1 MVLVLQRTRAGI
13 LNSGNIRIGQL
24 AALAV
29 TRRLLLATLGR
40 TTLLRTILIRTALS
54 RVLRGIL
61 SGLLL
66 RAVERARQLLQ
77 GETALLT
84 NPVALGDLSD
94 LVLTLSNLGVSLLA
108 GSLGNTL
115 NLLLKRK
122 LSGLRAART
131 LAALTLLAGRSSLLR
146 NVLAL
151 SGCGSH
157 RSHSVTALS
166 LLRLQ
171 SILLLLVTRILAGSG
186 TATLTVITLMAVD
199 VIRRATATTAQR
211 LIVNHQATTGTLLT
225 GLREDLKQT
234 GTQALTGHLNQTQRS
249 HLSHLML
256 GTVTAQA
263 LNQATQ
269 NQVTI
274 RLKHHVNEVNDN
286 NAANIAQTQ
295 LTDNLLSSF
304 QVVLGDSLFQVAAA
318 TGELTGV
325 HIHHGHGFGTV
336 NHERTTRRQVHLTV
350 QCLRQLLVNAVVV
363 EEVIRGIP
371 LLQAGN
377 QVRRHV
383 RHVRL
388 DGIPRVLALNDH
400 RGEVLVEDITH
411 GLNHQVGLLVEHLRS
426 QHLAGV
432 SLLLNLFPLRTQTV
446 NVVGQL
452 LLRST
457 LRRGTNDYA
466 SALGQ
471 LVLQNLLQART
482 LGVGQLA
489 GNTGHRTTRHVHQEA
504 TGQGNLAGQA
514 GTLVTNRVLG
524 DLHQNRIAGLQGV
537 LNLAGRT
544 VQTGD
549 IPVDLARVQHSVAA
563 ASNVN
568 ERSFHGRQ
576 NVLNLTQVHVA
587 NQGILLGLRYEV
599 LSQHTVL
606 KHTNLDT
613 AVLLTNQH
621 LTVHGLAASQE
632 LSLSHDVAAA
642 AQGARLAAA
651 HTLRL
656 QAGRTAHTGHSVG
669 CVRVSQAR
677 RTHLGD
683 GLNLIINAALNLNIF
698 GTAATATAT
707 VARYLSL
714 SGSLLAAAFH
724 ALLTLLLLGSGAA
737 CLTLQLGGNSELA
750 QLLRLGCHEQRH
762 RTHGGTRAQF
772 LQLLALQVAN
782 GLYRLG
788 SFCGL
793 LSGRFL
799 SCRCFSYGP
808 LRRLFCRGLFCGG
821 CLECSFFGCGFFN
834 NRSSLGLLS
843 LLSFLSLCGGY
854 DLNLGGLFLHLNGRL
869 SSGLSRLLLS
879 NRLSRLGS
887 GGNNFLHL
895 RGLLNGLDLSGLLLN
910 SRLSRLLLSSLKQ
923 AIEGR
928 SNLGLR
934 RSGSGNL
941 RCRRVLSLSV
951 TQVGQASSNR
961 LIQGNLRSLLL
972 LRATRTA
979 ALSTLL
985 GVRALTNILT
995 QSFTG
1000 LCRGVLL
1007 LREGVQRLKNPKFD
1021 VLLVRH

>member
-1 MVLVLQRTRAGI
+1 M
-13 LNSGNIRIGQL
+13 
-24 AALAV
+24 
-29 TRRLLLATLGR
+29 
-40 TTLLRTILIRTALS
+40 
-54 RVLRGIL
+54 
-61 SGLLL
+61 
-66 RAVERARQLLQ
+66 
-77 GETALLT
+77 
-84 NPVALGDLSD
+84 
-94 LVLTLSNLGVSLLA
+94 SLLA
-108 GSLGNTL
+108 GSLSNTL

-186 TATLTVITLMAVD
+186 TATLTVITLVTVD

-211 LIVNHQATTGTLLT
+211 LIVNHQATTGTMLT

-269 NQVTI
+269 NQVTV
-274 RLKHHVNEVNDN
+274 RLKHHVNEVNDD
-286 NAANIAQTQ
+286 NAADIAQTQ

-304 QVVLGDSLFQVAAA
+304 QVVLGDSLFKVAAA

-336 NHERTTRRQVHLTV
+336 NHQRTTRRQVHLTV

-377 QVRRHV
+377 QVRRHI

-400 RGEVLVEDITH
+400 RGEVLVEDVTH

-466 SALGQ
+466 STLGQ
-471 LVLQNLLQART
+471 LVLQNLLQAST
-482 LGVGQLA
+482 LGVGQLT
-489 GNTGHRTTRHVHQEA
+489 GNTGHRTTRHIHQEA
-504 TGQGNLAGQA
+504 AGQRNLAGQA

-537 LNLAGRT
+537 LDLAGRT

-587 NQGILLGLRYEV
+587 NQGILLGLGHEV
-599 LSQHTVL
+599 LSQHAVL
-606 KHTNLDT
+606 KHTNLDA

-632 LSLSHDVAAA
+632 LSLGHDVAAA
-642 AQGARLAAA
+642 AQGAGLAAA
-651 HTLRL
+651 YTLRL

-669 CVRVSQAR
+669 RVRVSQAR

-683 GLNLIINAALNLNIF
+683 GLNVVINAALNLNIF
-698 GTAATATAT
+698 GTAATATTT
-707 VARYLSL
+707 VARHLSL
-714 SGSLLAAAFH
+714 SGSLLAAALH

-737 CLTLQLGGNSELA
+737 CLTLQFGGNSELA

-762 RTHGGTRAQF
+762 RTHGGTRAQL
-772 LQLLALQVAN
+772 LQLFALQVAN
-782 GLYRLG
+782 GLDRLG
-788 SFCGL
+788 SLCGL
-793 LSGRFL
+793 LS
-799 SCRCFSYGP
+799 
-808 LRRLFCRGLFCGG
+808 RLFCYGLFCCRLFCGG
-821 CLECSFFGCGFFN
+821 CLRCSFFSCGFLSSCSSLGGLLCGRLFSLLFSIFS
-834 NRSSLGLLS
+834 NRSFSGSLGLLS
-843 LLSFLSLCGGY
+843 LLSFLSLCGGH

-869 SSGLSRLLLS
+869 GSGLSRLLLS
-879 NRLSRLGS
+879 NRLSRLGG

-895 RGLLNGLDLSGLLLN
+895 CGLLDGLDLSGLLLN

-923 AIEGR
+923 AIQSR

-961 LIQGNLRSLLL
+961 LTQGNLRSLLL

>member
-24 AALAV
+24 ATLAV

-40 TTLLRTILIRTALS
+40 TTLFRTFLIRTLLS

-61 SGLLL
+61 SGLFH
-66 RAVERARQLLQ
+66 AVKRARQLLQ

-108 GSLGNTL
+108 GGLGNTL
-115 NLLLKRK
+115 NLLLKRE

-131 LAALTLLAGRSSLLR
+131 LTALTLLAGRSSLLR

-171 SILLLLVTRILAGSG
+171 GILLLLVTRILAGSG

-211 LIVNHQATTGTLLT
+211 LIVNHQATTGTMLT
-225 GLREDLKQT
+225 GLREDLKQA

-269 NQVTI
+269 NQVTV
-274 RLKHHVNEVNDN
+274 RLKHHVNEVNDD
-286 NAANIAQTQ
+286 NAADIAQTQ

-304 QVVLGDSLFQVAAA
+304 QVVLGDSLFKVAAA

-325 HIHHGHGFGTV
+325 HVHHSHGFGTV
-336 NHERTTRRQVHLTV
+336 NHQRTTRRQVHLTV

-363 EEVIRGIP
+363 EEVVIAVP
-371 LLQAGN
+371 LLQAGD

-400 RGEVLVEDITH
+400 RGEVLVEDVTH

-426 QHLAGV
+426 QHLAGI

-452 LLRST
+452 LLRSA
-457 LRRGTNDYA
+457 LRRGTNNHA
-466 SALGQ
+466 STLGQ

-504 TGQGNLAGQA
+504 AGQGNLAGQA

-537 LNLAGRT
+537 LNLAGCA

-587 NQGILLGLRYEV
+587 
-599 LSQHTVL
+599 
-606 KHTNLDT
+606 D
-613 AVLLTNQH
+613 
-621 LTVHGLAASQE
+621 
-632 LSLSHDVAAA
+632 
-642 AQGARLAAA
+642 
-651 HTLRL
+651 
-656 QAGRTAHTGHSVG
+656 
-669 CVRVSQAR
+669 
-677 RTHLGD
+677 
-683 GLNLIINAALNLNIF
+683 
-698 GTAATATAT
+698 
-707 VARYLSL
+707 
-714 SGSLLAAAFH
+714 
-724 ALLTLLLLGSGAA
+724 
-737 CLTLQLGGNSELA
+737 
-750 QLLRLGCHEQRH
+750 
-762 RTHGGTRAQF
+762 
-772 LQLLALQVAN
+772 
-782 GLYRLG
+782 
-788 SFCGL
+788 
-793 LSGRFL
+793 
-799 SCRCFSYGP
+799 
-808 LRRLFCRGLFCGG
+808 
-821 CLECSFFGCGFFN
+821 
-834 NRSSLGLLS
+834 
-843 LLSFLSLCGGY
+843 
-854 DLNLGGLFLHLNGRL
+854 
-869 SSGLSRLLLS
+869 
-879 NRLSRLGS
+879 
-887 GGNNFLHL
+887 
-895 RGLLNGLDLSGLLLN
+895 
-910 SRLSRLLLSSLKQ
+910 
-923 AIEGR
+923 
-928 SNLGLR
+928 
-934 RSGSGNL
+934 
-941 RCRRVLSLSV
+941 
-951 TQVGQASSNR
+951 
-961 LIQGNLRSLLL
+961 
-972 LRATRTA
+972 
-979 ALSTLL
+979 
-985 GVRALTNILT
+985 
-995 QSFTG
+995 
-1000 LCRGVLL
+1000 
-1007 LREGVQRLKNPKFD
+1007 
-1021 VLLVRH
+1021 

>member
-13 LNSGNIRIGQL
+13 LHSGNIRIGQL
-24 AALAV
+24 AALTV

-40 TTLLRTILIRTALS
+40 TTLFRTFLIRTLLS

-61 SGLLL
+61 SGLFH
-66 RAVERARQLLQ
+66 AVKRARQLLQ
-77 GETALLT
+77 GEAALLT

-108 GSLGNTL
+108 GGLGNTL
-115 NLLLKRK
+115 NLLLKRE

-131 LAALTLLAGRSSLLR
+131 LTALTLLAGRSSLLR

-256 GTVTAQA
+256 GTVTTQA

-269 NQVTI
+269 NQVTV
-274 RLKHHVNEVNDN
+274 RLKHHVNEVNDD
-286 NAANIAQTQ
+286 NAADIAQTQ

-325 HIHHGHGFGTV
+325 HVHHGHGFGAV
-336 NHERTTRRQVHLTV
+336 NHQRTTRRQVHLTV

-363 EEVIRGIP
+363 EEVVVAVP
-371 LLQAGN
+371 LLQAGD

-400 RGEVLVEDITH
+400 RGEVLVEDVTH

-457 LRRGTNDYA
+457 LRRGTNNHA
-466 SALGQ
+466 STLGQ
-471 LVLQNLLQART
+471 LVLQNLLQTRT

-537 LNLAGRT
+537 LNLAGCT
-544 VQTGD
+544 VQAGD

-587 NQGILLGLRYEV
+587 NQGILLGLGHEV
-599 LSQHTVL
+599 LSQHAVL
-606 KHTNLDT
+606 KHTNLDA

-621 LTVHGLAASQE
+621 LTVHGLTASQE
-632 LSLSHDVAAA
+632 LSLGHNVAAA
-642 AQGARLAAA
+642 TQRTGLAAA

-677 RTHLGD
+677 STHLGD
-683 GLNLIINAALNLNIF
+683 GLNVVINAALNLNIF

-707 VARYLSL
+707 VARHLSL
-714 SGSLLAAAFH
+714 SGSLLAAALH
-724 ALLTLLLLGSGAA
+724 ALLTLLLLSSGAA
-737 CLTLQLGGNSELA
+737 CFTLQLGGNSELT
-750 QLLRLGCHEQRH
+750 QLLRLGRHEQRH
-762 RTHGGTRAQF
+762 RTHGGTRAQL
-772 LQLLALQVAN
+772 LQLFALQVAN
-782 GLYRLG
+782 GLDGFGSYFGLLSCGLLCRL
-788 SFCGL
+788 FCGGLLSSCSSLGGL
-793 LSGRFL
+793 LSGRLFSLLL
-799 SCRCFSYGP
+799 SSFSG
-808 LRRLFCRGLFCGG
+808 
-821 CLECSFFGCGFFN
+821 
-834 NRSSLGLLS
+834 SLGLLS
-843 LLSFLSLCGGY
+843 LLSLSLLSLCGGY

-869 SSGLSRLLLS
+869 GSGLSRLLLS
-879 NRLSRLGS
+879 NRLSRLGG

-895 RGLLNGLDLSGLLLN
+895 RGLLDGLDLSGLLLN
-910 SRLSRLLLSSLKQ
+910 SRLSRLLLGSRKQ
-923 AIEGR
+923 AIQGR
-928 SNLGLR
+928 SNLSLR

-941 RCRRVLSLSV
+941 RCRRVLSLRV

-961 LIQGNLRSLLL
+961 LIQGNLRSFLL

>member
-1 MVLVLQRTRAGI
+1 
-13 LNSGNIRIGQL
+13 
-24 AALAV
+24 
-29 TRRLLLATLGR
+29 
-40 TTLLRTILIRTALS
+40 
-54 RVLRGIL
+54 
-61 SGLLL
+61 
-66 RAVERARQLLQ
+66 
-77 GETALLT
+77 
-84 NPVALGDLSD
+84 
-94 LVLTLSNLGVSLLA
+94 
-108 GSLGNTL
+108 
-115 NLLLKRK
+115 
-122 LSGLRAART
+122 
-131 LAALTLLAGRSSLLR
+131 
-146 NVLAL
+146 
-151 SGCGSH
+151 
-157 RSHSVTALS
+157 
-166 LLRLQ
+166 
-171 SILLLLVTRILAGSG
+171 
-186 TATLTVITLMAVD
+186 
-199 VIRRATATTAQR
+199 
-211 LIVNHQATTGTLLT
+211 
-225 GLREDLKQT
+225 
-234 GTQALTGHLNQTQRS
+234 
-249 HLSHLML
+249 ML
-256 GTVTAQA
+256 GAVTAQA

-269 NQVTI
+269 NQVTV
-274 RLKHHVNEVNDN
+274 RLKHHVNEVNDD
-286 NAANIAQTQ
+286 NAADVAQTQ

-304 QVVLGDSLFQVAAA
+304 QVVLGDGLFQVAAA

-325 HIHHGHGFGTV
+325 HVHHGHGFGAV
-336 NHERTTRRQVHLTV
+336 NHQRTTRRQVHLTV
-350 QCLRQLLVNAVVV
+350 QSLRQLLVDAVVV
-363 EEVIRGIP
+363 EEVILAIP
-371 LLQAGN
+371 LLQAGD

-383 RHVRL
+383 SHVRL
-388 DGIPRVLALNDH
+388 NGIPGVLTLNNH
-400 RGEVLVEDITH
+400 RGEVLVEDVTH

-457 LRRGTNDYA
+457 LRRGTNNHA
-466 SALGQ
+466 STLGQ
-471 LVLQNLLQART
+471 LVLQNLLQAST

-544 VQTGD
+544 VQTGN

-563 ASNVN
+563 AANVN
-568 ERSFHGRQ
+568 ERGFHRRQ

-587 NQGILLGLRYEV
+587 NQGILLGLRHEV
-599 LSQHTVL
+599 LSQHAVL
-606 KHTNLDT
+606 KHTNLDA

-632 LSLSHDVAAA
+632 LSLGHDMAAA
-642 AQGARLAAA
+642 TQGTGLAAA

-656 QAGRTAHTGHSVG
+656 QAGRTAHTGHGVG

-683 GLNLIINAALNLNIF
+683 GFNVIINAALNLNIF

-707 VARYLSL
+707 VARHLSL
-714 SGSLLAAAFH
+714 SGSLLAAALH

-737 CLTLQLGGNSELA
+737 CFTLQLGGNSELT
-750 QLLRLGCHEQRH
+750 QLLRLGSHEQRH
-762 RTHGGTRAQF
+762 RTHGGTRAQL

-782 GLYRLG
+782 GLDGFGSYFGLLCRLFRGGRLG
-788 SFCGL
+788 
-793 LSGRFL
+793 
-799 SCRCFSYGP
+799 CR
-808 LRRLFCRGLFCGG
+808 L
-821 CLECSFFGCGFFN
+821 FGCGFLS
-834 NRSSLGLLS
+834 NRSSLGGLLCGRLFSLLLS
-843 LLSFLSLCGGY
+843 SFSGSLGLLSLCGGY

-869 SSGLSRLLLS
+869 GNGLSS
-879 NRLSRLGS
+879 RLSRFGGGS
-887 GGNNFLHL
+887 NNFLHL
-895 RGLLNGLDLSGLLLN
+895 RGLLDGLDLSGLLDGLGLSHLLNLGDLFNLCGLLDGLDLSGLLLN
-910 SRLSRLLLSSLKQ
+910 SRLSRLLLSSRKQ
-923 AIEGR
+923 AIQSR

-934 RSGSGNL
+934 RNGSGNL
-941 RCRRVLSLSV
+941 RCRRVLSLSI

>member
-13 LNSGNIRIGQL
+13 LHSGNIRIGQL

-40 TTLLRTILIRTALS
+40 TTLLRTVFRTFLF

-61 SGLLL
+61 SGLFH
-66 RAVERARQLLQ
+66 AVERARQLLQ
-77 GETALLT
+77 GEAALLT
-84 NPVALGDLSD
+84 NPVTAGDLSD
-94 LVLTLSNLGVSLLA
+94 LVLTLSNLRVSLLA

-186 TATLTVITLMAVD
+186 TATLTVITLMTVD

-211 LIVNHQATTGTLLT
+211 LIVNHQATAGTLLT

-269 NQVTI
+269 NQVTV

-286 NAANIAQTQ
+286 NAADIAQTQ

-304 QVVLGDSLFQVAAA
+304 QVVLGDSLFKVAAA

-325 HIHHGHGFGTV
+325 HIHHGHGFSTV
-336 NHERTTRRQVHLTV
+336 NHQRTTRRQVHLAV
-350 QCLRQLLVNAVVV
+350 QCLRQLLVDAVVV
-363 EEVIRGIP
+363 EEVVIAVP
-371 LLQAGN
+371 LLQAGD

-383 RHVRL
+383 GHVRL
-388 DGIPRVLALNDH
+388 DGIPGVLALNDH
-400 RGEVLVEDITH
+400 RGEVLVEDVTH

-457 LRRGTNDYA
+457 LRRGTNNHA
-466 SALGQ
+466 STLGQ
-471 LVLQNLLQART
+471 LVLQNLLQAST

-489 GNTGHRTTRHVHQEA
+489 GNTGHRTTRHIHQEA
-504 TGQGNLAGQA
+504 TGQRNLAGQA

-544 VQTGD
+544 VQAGD

-568 ERSFHGRQ
+568 ERSFHGGQ

-587 NQGILLGLRYEV
+587 NQGILLGLGHEV
-599 LSQHTVL
+599 LSQHAVL
-606 KHTNLDT
+606 KHTNLDA

-621 LTVHGLAASQE
+621 LPVHRLAASQE

-642 AQGARLAAA
+642 AQGAGLAAA

-683 GLNLIINAALNLNIF
+683 GLNVIINAALNLNIF

-707 VARYLSL
+707 VARHLSL
-714 SGSLLAAAFH
+714 SGSLLAAALH

-762 RTHGGTRAQF
+762 RTHGGTRAQL
-772 LQLLALQVAN
+772 LQLFALQVAN
-782 GLYRLG
+782 GLYGFG

-793 LSGRFL
+793 LSCGLL
-799 SCRCFSYGP
+799 S
-808 LRRLFCRGLFCGG
+808 RLFCCGLCLCGV
-821 CLECSFFGCGFFN
+821 
-834 NRSSLGLLS
+834 SLGVLS
-843 LLSFLSLCGGY
+843 LL
-854 DLNLGGLFLHLNGRL
+854 
-869 SSGLSRLLLS
+869 
-879 NRLSRLGS
+879 LGS
-887 GGNNFLHL
+887 
-895 RGLLNGLDLSGLLLN
+895 LL
-910 SRLSRLLLSSLKQ
+910 
-923 AIEGR
+923 
-928 SNLGLR
+928 
-934 RSGSGNL
+934 
-941 RCRRVLSLSV
+941 
-951 TQVGQASSNR
+951 
-961 LIQGNLRSLLL
+961 
-972 LRATRTA
+972 
-979 ALSTLL
+979 
-985 GVRALTNILT
+985 
-995 QSFTG
+995 
-1000 LCRGVLL
+1000 
-1007 LREGVQRLKNPKFD
+1007 
-1021 VLLVRH
+1021 

>member
-1 MVLVLQRTRAGI
+1 M
-13 LNSGNIRIGQL
+13 
-24 AALAV
+24 
-29 TRRLLLATLGR
+29 
-40 TTLLRTILIRTALS
+40 
-54 RVLRGIL
+54 
-61 SGLLL
+61 
-66 RAVERARQLLQ
+66 
-77 GETALLT
+77 
-84 NPVALGDLSD
+84 
-94 LVLTLSNLGVSLLA
+94 SLLA
-108 GSLGNTL
+108 GGLGNTL

-131 LAALTLLAGRSSLLR
+131 LAALTLLTGRRGLLR
-146 NVLAL
+146 NFLTM

-211 LIVNHQATTGTLLT
+211 LIVNHQATTGTLLA

-249 HLSHLML
+249 HLSHLVL

-269 NQVTI
+269 NQVTV
-274 RLKHHVNEVNDN
+274 RFKHHVNEVNDN
-286 NAANIAQTQ
+286 NAADIAQTQ

-304 QVVLGDSLFQVAAA
+304 QVVLGDSLFKVAAA

-325 HIHHGHGFGTV
+325 HVHHGHGFGTV
-336 NHERTTRRQVHLTV
+336 NHQRTTRRQVHLTV

-363 EEVIRGIP
+363 EEVIVAVP
-371 LLQAGN
+371 LLQAGD

-383 RHVRL
+383 GHVRL
-388 DGIPRVLALNDH
+388 NGIPRVLALNDH
-400 RGEVLVEDITH
+400 RGEVLVEDVTH

-457 LRRGTNDYA
+457 LRRGTNNHA
-466 SALGQ
+466 STLRQ
-471 LVLQNLLQART
+471 LVLQNLLQAST
-482 LGVGQLA
+482 LSVGQLA

-524 DLHQNRIAGLQGV
+524 DLNQNRIAGLQGV

-544 VQTGD
+544 VQTSD

-568 ERSFHGRQ
+568 ERSFHGGQ

-587 NQGILLGLRYEV
+587 NQGILLGLGHEV
-599 LSQHTVL
+599 LSQHAVL
-606 KHTNLDT
+606 KHTNLDA

-642 AQGARLAAA
+642 TQGAGLAAA
-651 HTLRL
+651 HALRL

-677 RTHLGD
+677 CTHLGD
-683 GLNLIINAALNLNIF
+683 GLNVIINAALNLNIF

-707 VARYLSL
+707 VARHLSL
-714 SGSLLAAAFH
+714 SSGLLAAALH

-737 CLTLQLGGNSELA
+737 CLTLQLGGDSELA
-750 QLLRLGCHEQRH
+750 QLLRLGSHEQRH
-762 RTHGGTRAQF
+762 RTHGGTRAQL
-772 LQLLALQVAN
+772 LQLFALQVAN
-782 GLYRLG
+782 GLDRLG
-788 SFCGL
+788 SYFRLLSCGCLRCSFFRCRFLGYRLLSNDSSLGGL
-793 LSGRFL
+793 LSG
-799 SCRCFSYGP
+799 
-808 LRRLFCRGLFCGG
+808 GLF
-821 CLECSFFGCGFFN
+821 SFLLG
-834 NRSSLGLLS
+834 SLGL
-843 LLSFLSLCGGY
+843 LSLCGGY

-869 SSGLSRLLLS
+869 GG
-879 NRLSRLGS
+879 GS
-887 GGNNFLHL
+887 DNFLYL
-895 RGLLNGLDLSGLLLN
+895 RGLLDSLNLCSFLDSLDLRGLLRD

-923 AIEGR
+923 AIQSR

-934 RSGSGNL
+934 HNGSGNL

-951 TQVGQASSNR
+951 TQVGQAGSNR

-979 ALSTLL
+979 TLSTLL
-985 GVRALTNILT
+985 GIRALTNILT
-995 QSFTG
+995 QSLTG

>member
-13 LNSGNIRIGQL
+13 LHSGNICIGQL
-24 AALAV
+24 AALTV
-29 TRRLLLATLGR
+29 TRRLLLTTLGR
-40 TTLLRTILIRTALS
+40 TTLLRT
-54 RVLRGIL
+54 VLRTLLLRAIRGTL
-61 SGLLL
+61 SGLLH
-66 RAVERARQLLQ
+66 AVKRARQLLQ
-77 GETALLT
+77 GETALLA

-94 LVLTLSNLGVSLLA
+94 LVLTLSDLRVSLLA
-108 GSLGNTL
+108 GNLSNAL
-115 NLLLKRK
+115 NLLLQRK

-131 LAALTLLAGRSSLLR
+131 LTALTLLTGRSGLLR
-146 NVLAL
+146 SLISL

-171 SILLLLVTRILAGSG
+171 GILLLLVTRILAGSRTG
-186 TATLTVITLMAVD
+186 TLTVITLVTVD
-199 VIRRATATTAQR
+199 IIRRATATTAQR
-211 LIVNHQATTGTLLT
+211 LIMHNQATTGTLLT

-234 GTQALTGHLNQTQRS
+234 GTQALTGHLNQTQRG
-249 HLSHLML
+249 HLSHLVL
-256 GTVTAQA
+256 GAVTTQA
-263 LNQATQ
+263 FNQATQ
-269 NQVTI
+269 NQVAV
-274 RLKHHVNEVNDN
+274 RFKHHVNEVNDD
-286 NAANIAQTQ
+286 NAADVAQTQ
-295 LTDNLLSSF
+295 LADNLLSSF
-304 QVVLGDSLFQVAAA
+304 QVVLGDGLFQVAAA

-325 HIHHGHGFGTV
+325 HVHHGHGFGAV
-336 NHERTTRRQVHLTV
+336 NHQRTTRRQVHLTV
-350 QCLRQLLVNAVVV
+350 QCLRQLLVDAVVV
-363 EEVIRGIP
+363 EEVILAIP
-371 LLQAGN
+371 LLQAGD

-383 RHVRL
+383 GHVRL
-388 DGIPRVLALNDH
+388 DGIPGVLTLNDH

-432 SLLLNLFPLRTQTV
+432 SLLLDLFPLRTQTV

-452 LLRST
+452 LLRSA
-457 LRRGTNDYA
+457 LRRGTNNHA

-471 LVLQNLLQART
+471 LVLQNLLQAST

-504 TGQGNLAGQA
+504 TGQGDLAGQA
-514 GTLVTNRVLG
+514 GTLVTNRILG
-524 DLHQNRIAGLQGV
+524 DLHQHRIAGLQGV

-544 VQTGD
+544 VQTGN

-568 ERSFHGRQ
+568 ERSFHGGQ

-587 NQGILLGLRYEV
+587 NQGILLSLRHEV
-599 LSQHTVL
+599 LSQHAVL
-606 KHTNLDT
+606 KHTNLDA

-621 LTVHGLAASQE
+621 LTVHGLTASQE
-632 LSLSHDVAAA
+632 LSLSHNVAAA
-642 AQGARLAAA
+642 AQGAGLAAA

-656 QAGRTAHTGHSVG
+656 QAGRTAHTGHGVG

-683 GLNLIINAALNLNIF
+683 GLNIIINAALNLNIL

-707 VARYLSL
+707 VARHLSL
-714 SGSLLAAAFH
+714 SGSLLAAALH
-724 ALLTLLLLGSGAA
+724 ALLTLLLLSSGAA
-737 CLTLQLGGNSELA
+737 CFTLQLGGNSKLA
-750 QLLRLGCHEQRH
+750 QLLRLGSHEQRH
-762 RTHGGTRAQF
+762 RTHGGTRAQL

-793 LSGRFL
+793 LS
-799 SCRCFSYGP
+799 CRCFGYRLCVCGVSLNLGFCGGLAP
-808 LRRLFCRGLFCGG
+808 NEFSFGSLFCGFFGLFCLGHLLDLGDLFDLGG
-821 CLECSFFGCGFFN
+821 LLHG
-834 NRSSLGLLS
+834 LGLSNL
-843 LLSFLSLCGGY
+843 
-854 DLNLGGLFLHLNGRL
+854 LNLGDLFNLC
-869 SSGLSRLLLS
+869 
-879 NRLSRLGS
+879 
-887 GGNNFLHL
+887 
-895 RGLLNGLDLSGLLLN
+895 GLLDGLDLSGLLLN
-910 SRLSRLLLSSLKQ
+910 SRLSRLLLGSRKQ
-923 AIEGR
+923 AVQSR

-934 RSGSGNL
+934 RNGSGNL
-941 RCRRVLSLSV
+941 RCRRVLSLRI

-1000 LCRGVLL
+1000 LCRGVLF

>member
-1 MVLVLQRTRAGI
+1 M
-13 LNSGNIRIGQL
+13 
-24 AALAV
+24 
-29 TRRLLLATLGR
+29 
-40 TTLLRTILIRTALS
+40 
-54 RVLRGIL
+54 
-61 SGLLL
+61 
-66 RAVERARQLLQ
+66 
-77 GETALLT
+77 
-84 NPVALGDLSD
+84 
-94 LVLTLSNLGVSLLA
+94 
-108 GSLGNTL
+108 
-115 NLLLKRK
+115 
-122 LSGLRAART
+122 
-131 LAALTLLAGRSSLLR
+131 
-146 NVLAL
+146 
-151 SGCGSH
+151 
-157 RSHSVTALS
+157 
-166 LLRLQ
+166 
-171 SILLLLVTRILAGSG
+171 
-186 TATLTVITLMAVD
+186 
-199 VIRRATATTAQR
+199 
-211 LIVNHQATTGTLLT
+211 NHQATAGTLLA

-234 GTQALTGHLNQTQRS
+234 GAQTLTGHLNQTQRS
-249 HLSHLML
+249 HLSHLVL

-269 NQVTI
+269 NQVTV
-274 RLKHHVNEVNDN
+274 RLKHHVNEVNDD
-286 NAANIAQTQ
+286 NAADITQTQ
-295 LTDNLLSSF
+295 LTDNLLSRF

-325 HIHHGHGFGTV
+325 HVHHSHGFGAV
-336 NHERTTRRQVHLTV
+336 NHQRTTRRQVHLTV

-400 RGEVLVEDITH
+400 RGEVLVEDVTH

-432 SLLLNLFPLRTQTV
+432 SLLLDLFPLRTQTV

-452 LLRST
+452 LFRST

-466 SALGQ
+466 STLGQ
-471 LVLQNLLQART
+471 LVLQNLLQAST

-504 TGQGNLAGQA
+504 AGQGNLAGQA
-514 GTLVTNRVLG
+514 GTLVTNRVLS

-537 LNLAGRT
+537 LNLAGCT

-563 ASNVN
+563 ATNVN

-587 NQGILLGLRYEV
+587 NQGILLGLRHEV
-599 LSQHTVL
+599 LSQHAVL
-606 KHTNLDT
+606 KHTNLDA

-642 AQGARLAAA
+642 TQGTGLTAA

-669 CVRVSQAR
+669 CVRVRQAR
-677 RTHLGD
+677 CTHLGD

-707 VARYLSL
+707 VARHLSL
-714 SGSLLAAAFH
+714 SGSLLTAALH

-762 RTHGGTRAQF
+762 RTHGGTRAQL

-782 GLYRLG
+782 GLYGLG
-788 SFCGL
+788 SYF
-793 LSGRFL
+793 RFL
-799 SCRCFSYGP
+799 SYGF
-808 LRRLFCRGLFCGG
+808 LSCGLFCRLFCGG
-821 CLECSFFGCGFFN
+821 CLRCSFFGCGFLSNYSSLSGLLCGSLFSLLLSIFS
-834 NRSSLGLLS
+834 NRSFNGSLG

-869 SSGLSRLLLS
+869 SGGLS
-879 NRLSRLGS
+879 NRLSGGS
-887 GGNNFLHL
+887 NNFLHL
-895 RGLLNGLDLSGLLLN
+895 RGFLDGLDLCGLLLN
-910 SRLSRLLLSSLKQ
+910 SRLSRLLLSSRKQ

-934 RSGSGNL
+934 RNGSGNL
-941 RCRRVLSLSV
+941 RCRRVLSLSI

-985 GVRALTNILT
+985 SLRALTNILT

>member
-1 MVLVLQRTRAGI
+1 M
-13 LNSGNIRIGQL
+13 
-24 AALAV
+24 
-29 TRRLLLATLGR
+29 
-40 TTLLRTILIRTALS
+40 
-54 RVLRGIL
+54 
-61 SGLLL
+61 
-66 RAVERARQLLQ
+66 
-77 GETALLT
+77 
-84 NPVALGDLSD
+84 
-94 LVLTLSNLGVSLLA
+94 SLLA
-108 GSLGNTL
+108 GGLGNTL
-115 NLLLKRK
+115 NLLLQRQ

-131 LAALTLLAGRSSLLR
+131 LATLTLLTGRSGLLR
-146 NVLAL
+146 SLISL

-171 SILLLLVTRILAGSG
+171 GILLLLVTRILAGSRTG
-186 TATLTVITLMAVD
+186 TLTVITLVTVD

-211 LIVNHQATTGTLLT
+211 LIVHNQATAGTLLT
-225 GLREDLKQT
+225 GFREDLKQT
-234 GTQALTGHLNQTQRS
+234 GTQTLTGHLNQTQRS
-249 HLSHLML
+249 HLSHLVL
-256 GTVTAQA
+256 GAVTTQA
-263 LNQATQ
+263 FNQATQ
-269 NQVTI
+269 NQVAV
-274 RLKHHVNEVNDN
+274 RFKHHVNEVNDD
-286 NAANIAQTQ
+286 NAADVAQTQ
-295 LTDNLLSSF
+295 LADNLLSSF
-304 QVVLGDSLFQVAAA
+304 QVVLGDGLFQVAAA

-325 HIHHGHGFGTV
+325 HVHHGHGFGAV
-336 NHERTTRRQVHLTV
+336 NHQRTTRRQVHLTI
-350 QCLRQLLVNAVVV
+350 QSLRQLLVDAVVV
-363 EEVIRGIP
+363 EEVILAIP
-371 LLQAGN
+371 LLQAGD
-377 QVRRHV
+377 QVRRNV
-383 RHVRL
+383 GHVRL
-388 DGIPRVLALNDH
+388 DGIPGVLALNDH
-400 RGEVLVEDITH
+400 RGEVLVEDVTD

-457 LRRGTNDYA
+457 LRRGTNNHA
-466 SALGQ
+466 STLGQ
-471 LVLQNLLQART
+471 LVFQNLLQTRA

-489 GNTGHRTTRHVHQEA
+489 GNTGHGTTRHVHQEA
-504 TGQGNLAGQA
+504 TGQRNLAGQA

-587 NQGILLGLRYEV
+587 NQGILLGLGHEV
-599 LSQHTVL
+599 LSQHAVL
-606 KHTNLDT
+606 KHTNLDA
-613 AVLLTNQH
+613 AVLLANQH

-642 AQGARLAAA
+642 AQGTGLAAA

-656 QAGRTAHTGHSVG
+656 QAGRTAHTGHGVG

-683 GLNLIINAALNLNIF
+683 GLNVIINAALNLNIF

-707 VARYLSL
+707 VAGHLSL
-714 SGSLLAAAFH
+714 SGCLLAAALH

-737 CLTLQLGGNSELA
+737 CFTLQLGGNSELA
-750 QLLRLGCHEQRH
+750 QLFRLGRHEQRH
-762 RTHGGTRAQF
+762 STHGGTRAQL

-782 GLYRLG
+782 GLNGLG

-793 LSGRFL
+793 LSGGFL
-799 SCRCFSYGP
+799 SYRCFSG
-808 LRRLFCRGLFCGG
+808 RLCVCGV
-821 CLECSFFGCGFFN
+821 
-834 NRSSLGLLS
+834 SLSVLS
-843 LLSFLSLCGGY
+843 LLLGDLLSLCGGY

-869 SSGLSRLLLS
+869 GSGLSSSGLSRLS
-879 NRLSRLGS
+879 G

-895 RGLLNGLDLSGLLLN
+895 CGLLDGLYLSGLLLN
-910 SRLSRLLLSSLKQ
+910 SRLSHLLLSSRKQ
-923 AIEGR
+923 AIQGR

-934 RSGSGNL
+934 RNGSGNL
-941 RCRRVLSLSV
+941 RCRCMLSLRV

-985 GVRALTNILT
+985 GFRALTNILT

>member
-24 AALAV
+24 AALTV
-29 TRRLLLATLGR
+29 TRRLLLTTLGR
-40 TTLLRTILIRTALS
+40 TTLLRTFLIRTALS
-54 RVLRGIL
+54 GVLRGTL

-66 RAVERARQLLQ
+66 HAVERARQLLQ

-94 LVLTLSNLGVSLLA
+94 LVLTLSNLRVSLLA
-108 GSLGNTL
+108 GGLGNTL

-211 LIVNHQATTGTLLT
+211 LIVNHQATTGTMLT

-269 NQVTI
+269 NQVTV
-274 RLKHHVNEVNDN
+274 RLKHHVNEVNDD
-286 NAANIAQTQ
+286 NAADIAQTQ

-325 HIHHGHGFGTV
+325 HVHHGHGFGTV
-336 NHERTTRRQVHLTV
+336 NHQRTTRRQVHLTV
-350 QCLRQLLVNAVVV
+350 QCLRQLLVDAVVV
-363 EEVIRGIP
+363 EEVVIAVP

-388 DGIPRVLALNDH
+388 DGIPRILALNDH
-400 RGEVLVEDITH
+400 RGEVLVEDVTH
-411 GLNHQVGLLVEHLRS
+411 GLNHQVGLLVEHFGG
-426 QHLAGV
+426 QYLAGV

-452 LLRST
+452 LLRSA
-457 LRRGTNDYA
+457 LRRGTNNHA
-466 SALGQ
+466 STLGQ
-471 LVLQNLLQART
+471 LVLQNLLQTRT
-482 LGVGQLA
+482 LGVGQLT

-568 ERSFHGRQ
+568 ERSFHGGQ
-576 NVLNLTQVHVA
+576 DVLHLTQVHVA
-587 NQGILLGLRYEV
+587 NQGILLGLGYEV
-599 LSQHTVL
+599 LSQHAVL
-606 KHTNLDT
+606 KHTNLDA

-632 LSLSHDVAAA
+632 LSLGHDVAAA
-642 AQGARLAAA
+642 AQGAGLAAA

-669 CVRVSQAR
+669 RVRVSQAR

-698 GTAATATAT
+698 GTAATATTT
-707 VARYLSL
+707 VARHLSL
-714 SGSLLAAAFH
+714 SGSLLAAALH

-762 RTHGGTRAQF
+762 RTHGGTRAQL
-772 LQLLALQVAN
+772 LQLFALQVAN

-788 SFCGL
+788 SFCGI
-793 LSGRFL
+793 L
-799 SCRCFSYGP
+799 SCGL
-808 LRRLFCRGLFCGG
+808 LRRLFCGG
-821 CLECSFFGCGFFN
+821 CLRYSFFGCGFFS
-834 NRSSLGLLS
+834 NRSSLGGLLSSFSGSLGLLS
-843 LLSFLSLCGGY
+843 LLSFLSLCRGH

-869 SSGLSRLLLS
+869 GSGLSSGGLSRLS
-879 NRLSRLGS
+879 G

-895 RGLLNGLDLSGLLLN
+895 RGLLDGLNLRGVLHN

-923 AIEGR
+923 AIQSR

-934 RSGSGNL
+934 CSGSGNL

-961 LIQGNLRSLLL
+961 LIQGNLRSFLL

-1000 LCRGVLL
+1000 LCRGVLF

>member
-1 MVLVLQRTRAGI
+1 
-13 LNSGNIRIGQL
+13 
-24 AALAV
+24 
-29 TRRLLLATLGR
+29 
-40 TTLLRTILIRTALS
+40 
-54 RVLRGIL
+54 
-61 SGLLL
+61 
-66 RAVERARQLLQ
+66 
-77 GETALLT
+77 
-84 NPVALGDLSD
+84 
-94 LVLTLSNLGVSLLA
+94 
-108 GSLGNTL
+108 
-115 NLLLKRK
+115 
-122 LSGLRAART
+122 
-131 LAALTLLAGRSSLLR
+131 
-146 NVLAL
+146 
-151 SGCGSH
+151 
-157 RSHSVTALS
+157 
-166 LLRLQ
+166 
-171 SILLLLVTRILAGSG
+171 
-186 TATLTVITLMAVD
+186 MAVD

-211 LIVNHQATTGTLLT
+211 LIVNHQATAGTLLA

-269 NQVTI
+269 NQVTV
-274 RLKHHVNEVNDN
+274 RLKHHVNEVNDD

-325 HIHHGHGFGTV
+325 HVHHSHGFGAV
-336 NHERTTRRQVHLTV
+336 NHQRTTRRQVHLTV

-363 EEVIRGIP
+363 EEVVVAVP
-371 LLQAGN
+371 LLQAGD

-400 RGEVLVEDITH
+400 RGEVLVEDVTY
-411 GLNHQVGLLVEHLRS
+411 GLNHQVRLLVEHLRS
-426 QHLAGV
+426 QHLTGV

-457 LRRGTNDYA
+457 LRCGTNNHA
-466 SALGQ
+466 GTLGQ
-471 LVLQNLLQART
+471 LVLQNLLQTST
-482 LGVGQLA
+482 LSVGQLA

-587 NQGILLGLRYEV
+587 NQGILLGLGHEV
-599 LSQHTVL
+599 FSQHAVL
-606 KHTNLDT
+606 KHTNLDA

-632 LSLSHDVAAA
+632 LSLGHDVAAA
-642 AQGARLAAA
+642 TQGTGLAAA

-677 RTHLGD
+677 CTHLGD

-707 VARYLSL
+707 VARHLSL
-714 SGSLLAAAFH
+714 SGSLLAAALH
-724 ALLTLLLLGSGAA
+724 ALLTLLFLGSGAA
-737 CLTLQLGGNSELA
+737 CFTLQLGGNSKLA
-750 QLLRLGCHEQRH
+750 QLLRLGRHEQRH
-762 RTHGGTRAQF
+762 RTHRGTRAQL
-772 LQLLALQVAN
+772 LQLFALQIAN
-782 GLYRLG
+782 GLYRL
-788 SFCGL
+788 SRFLGL
-793 LSGRFL
+793 LSR
-799 SCRCFSYGP
+799 
-808 LRRLFCRGLFCGG
+808 LFCGG
-821 CLECSFFGCGFFN
+821 CLECSFFGCGFLSN
-834 NRSSLGLLS
+834 CSSLGGLLS
-843 LLSFLSLCGGY
+843 GSLFSLLLSIFSNRSFNGSLGLLSFLSLCGGY

-869 SSGLSRLLLS
+869 GSGLSHLLLS
-879 NRLSRLGS
+879 NRLSRLS
-887 GGNNFLHL
+887 GRGNNFLHL
-895 RGLLNGLDLSGLLLN
+895 RGLLNGLDLSGLLHD
-910 SRLSRLLLSSLKQ
+910 SRLSSLLLSSLKQ

-928 SNLGLR
+928 SDLGLR

-979 ALSTLL
+979 ALNTLL

>member
-1 MVLVLQRTRAGI
+1 M
-13 LNSGNIRIGQL
+13 
-24 AALAV
+24 
-29 TRRLLLATLGR
+29 
-40 TTLLRTILIRTALS
+40 
-54 RVLRGIL
+54 
-61 SGLLL
+61 
-66 RAVERARQLLQ
+66 
-77 GETALLT
+77 
-84 NPVALGDLSD
+84 
-94 LVLTLSNLGVSLLA
+94 
-108 GSLGNTL
+108 
-115 NLLLKRK
+115 
-122 LSGLRAART
+122 
-131 LAALTLLAGRSSLLR
+131 
-146 NVLAL
+146 
-151 SGCGSH
+151 
-157 RSHSVTALS
+157 
-166 LLRLQ
+166 
-171 SILLLLVTRILAGSG
+171 
-186 TATLTVITLMAVD
+186 
-199 VIRRATATTAQR
+199 
-211 LIVNHQATTGTLLT
+211 
-225 GLREDLKQT
+225 
-234 GTQALTGHLNQTQRS
+234 
-249 HLSHLML
+249 
-256 GTVTAQA
+256 
-263 LNQATQ
+263 
-269 NQVTI
+269 
-274 RLKHHVNEVNDN
+274 
-286 NAANIAQTQ
+286 
-295 LTDNLLSSF
+295 
-304 QVVLGDSLFQVAAA
+304 
-318 TGELTGV
+318 
-325 HIHHGHGFGTV
+325 
-336 NHERTTRRQVHLTV
+336 
-350 QCLRQLLVNAVVV
+350 V
-363 EEVIRGIP
+363 EEVVIAVP
-371 LLQAGN
+371 LLQAGD

-400 RGEVLVEDITH
+400 RGEVLVEDVTH

-432 SLLLNLFPLRTQTV
+432 SLLLDLFPLRTQTV

-466 SALGQ
+466 STLGQ
-471 LVLQNLLQART
+471 LVLQNLLQTST
-482 LGVGQLA
+482 LSVGQLT

-504 TGQGNLAGQA
+504 AGQGNLAGQA
-514 GTLVTNRVLG
+514 GTLVTNRVLS

-537 LNLAGRT
+537 LNLAGCT

-549 IPVDLARVQHSVAA
+549 IPVDLARVQHSVAT

-587 NQGILLGLRYEV
+587 NQGILLGLRHEV
-599 LSQHTVL
+599 LSQHAVL
-606 KHTNLDT
+606 KHTNLDA

-621 LTVHGLAASQE
+621 LTVHRLAASQE

-642 AQGARLAAA
+642 TQGAGLAAA

-677 RTHLGD
+677 CTHLGD
-683 GLNLIINAALNLNIF
+683 GLNVIINAALNLNIF

-707 VARYLSL
+707 VARHLSL
-714 SGSLLAAAFH
+714 SGSLLTAALH
-724 ALLTLLLLGSGAA
+724 ALLTLLLLSSGAA
-737 CLTLQLGGNSELA
+737 CFTLQLGGNSKLA
-750 QLLRLGCHEQRH
+750 QLLRLGRHEQRH
-762 RTHGGTRAQF
+762 RTHRGTRAQL

-788 SFCGL
+788 SYFGL
-793 LSGRFL
+793 LGGGFL
-799 SCRCFSYGP
+799 SC
-808 LRRLFCRGLFCGG
+808 GLFCGG
-821 CLECSFFGCGFFN
+821 SLRCSFFGCGFLS
-834 NRSSLGLLS
+834 NRSSLGGLLS
-843 LLSFLSLCGGY
+843 GSLFSLLLSIFSNRSFNGSLGLLSFLSLCGGY

-869 SSGLSRLLLS
+869 GSGLSHLLLS
-879 NRLSRLGS
+879 NRLSRLSG

-895 RGLLNGLDLSGLLLN
+895 RGLLNGLNLRGLLLN
-910 SRLSRLLLSSLKQ
+910 SRLSRLFLSSLKQ
-923 AIEGR
+923 AIQSR

-951 TQVGQASSNR
+951 TQVGQASRNR

-979 ALSTLL
+979 ALNTLL

>member
-13 LNSGNIRIGQL
+13 LHSGNIRIGQL
-24 AALAV
+24 AALTV

-40 TTLLRTILIRTALS
+40 TTLLRTVLRTLLF

-66 RAVERARQLLQ
+66 HAVERARQLLQ

-94 LVLTLSNLGVSLLA
+94 LVLTLSNLRVSLLA
-108 GSLGNTL
+108 GGLGNTL

-211 LIVNHQATTGTLLT
+211 LIVNHQATTGTMLT

-269 NQVTI
+269 NQVTV
-274 RLKHHVNEVNDN
+274 RLKHHVNEVNDD
-286 NAANIAQTQ
+286 NAADIAQTQ

-304 QVVLGDSLFQVAAA
+304 QVVLGDSLFKVAAA

-325 HIHHGHGFGTV
+325 HVHHGHGFGTV
-336 NHERTTRRQVHLTV
+336 NHQRTTRRQVHLTV

-371 LLQAGN
+371 LLQAGD
-377 QVRRHV
+377 QVWRHV

-400 RGEVLVEDITH
+400 RGEVLVEDVTH

-432 SLLLNLFPLRTQTV
+432 SLLLDLFPLRTQTV

-452 LLRST
+452 LLRSA
-457 LRRGTNDYA
+457 LRRGTNNHA
-466 SALGQ
+466 STLGQ

-587 NQGILLGLRYEV
+587 NQGILLGLGHEV
-599 LSQHTVL
+599 LSQHAVL
-606 KHTNLDT
+606 KHTNLDA

-621 LTVHGLAASQE
+621 LTVHRLAASQE

-642 AQGARLAAA
+642 AQGAGLAAA

-683 GLNLIINAALNLNIF
+683 GLNLIIDAALNLNIF

-707 VARYLSL
+707 VARHLSL
-714 SGSLLAAAFH
+714 SGSLLTAALH

-772 LQLLALQVAN
+772 LQLFALQVAN

-788 SFCGL
+788 SYFRLLSCGL
-793 LSGRFL
+793 LS
-799 SCRCFSYGP
+799 
-808 LRRLFCRGLFCGG
+808 RLFCCG
-821 CLECSFFGCGFFN
+821 CLGCSFFGCGFFS
-834 NRSSLGLLS
+834 NRSSLGGLLFS
-843 LLSFLSLCGGY
+843 GSLGLLSFLSLCGGY

-869 SSGLSRLLLS
+869 GSGLSRLLLS
-879 NRLSRLGS
+879 NRLSRLGG

-895 RGLLNGLDLSGLLLN
+895 CGLLDGLDLSGLLLN

-923 AIEGR
+923 AIQSR

>member
-24 AALAV
+24 AALTV

-40 TTLLRTILIRTALS
+40 TTLLRTVLRTLLL

-61 SGLLL
+61 SRLFH
-66 RAVERARQLLQ
+66 AVKRARQLLQ

-84 NPVALGDLSD
+84 DPVTAGDLSD
-94 LVLTLSNLGVSLLA
+94 LVLTLSNLRVSLLA

-131 LAALTLLAGRSSLLR
+131 LAALTLLTGRSGLLR
-146 NVLAL
+146 SLISL

-186 TATLTVITLMAVD
+186 TGTLTVITLVAVD

-249 HLSHLML
+249 HLSHLVL
-256 GTVTAQA
+256 GTVTTQA

-269 NQVTI
+269 NQVTV
-274 RLKHHVNEVNDN
+274 RLKHHVNEVNDD
-286 NAANIAQTQ
+286 NAADIAQTQ

-304 QVVLGDSLFQVAAA
+304 QVVLGDGLFQVAAA

-325 HIHHGHGFGTV
+325 HVHHGHGFGTV
-336 NHERTTRRQVHLTV
+336 NHQRTTRRQVHLTV
-350 QCLRQLLVNAVVV
+350 QSLRQLLVDAVVV
-363 EEVIRGIP
+363 EEVVIAVP
-371 LLQAGN
+371 LLQAGD
-377 QVRRHV
+377 QVRCHV

-388 DGIPRVLALNDH
+388 DGIPSVLALNNH
-400 RGEVLVEDITH
+400 RGEVLVEDVTH

-426 QHLAGV
+426 QHLTGV

-457 LRRGTNDYA
+457 LRRSTNNHA
-466 SALGQ
+466 STLGQ
-471 LVLQNLLQART
+471 LVLQNLLQAST

-537 LNLAGRT
+537 LNLAGCT

-587 NQGILLGLRYEV
+587 NQGILLGLGHEV
-599 LSQHTVL
+599 LSQHAVL
-606 KHTNLDT
+606 KHTNLDA

-621 LTVHGLAASQE
+621 LTVHRLAASQE
-632 LSLSHDVAAA
+632 LSLGHDVAAA
-642 AQGARLAAA
+642 TQGTGLAAA

-656 QAGRTAHTGHSVG
+656 QAGRTAHTGHGVG

-683 GLNLIINAALNLNIF
+683 GLNVVINAALNLNIF

-707 VARYLSL
+707 VARHLSL
-714 SGSLLAAAFH
+714 SGSLLAAALH

-737 CLTLQLGGNSELA
+737 CFTLQLGGNSELA
-750 QLLRLGCHEQRH
+750 QLFRLGRHEQRH
-762 RTHGGTRAQF
+762 RTHGGTRAQL

-788 SFCGL
+788 SYFRL

-799 SCRCFSYGP
+799 NCRCFSYG
-808 LRRLFCRGLFCGG
+808 LCLCGVSLSVLSLLLGSLLCLGFNLGFCGGLALNEFSFGSLFCGFFGLFCLGHLLDLG
-821 CLECSFFGCGFFN
+821 NLFDLCSLLNG
-834 NRSSLGLLS
+834 LGLS
-843 LLSFLSLCGGY
+843 NLL
-854 DLNLGGLFLHLNGRL
+854 DLGDLFN
-869 SSGLSRLLLS
+869 
-879 NRLSRLGS
+879 
-887 GGNNFLHL
+887 L
-895 RGLLNGLDLSGLLLN
+895 RGLLDGLNLRGILHD

-923 AIEGR
+923 AIQSR
-928 SNLGLR
+928 SDLGLR
-934 RSGSGNL
+934 CNGSGNL

-985 GVRALTNILT
+985 GIRALTNILT

>member
-1 MVLVLQRTRAGI
+1 M
-13 LNSGNIRIGQL
+13 
-24 AALAV
+24 
-29 TRRLLLATLGR
+29 
-40 TTLLRTILIRTALS
+40 
-54 RVLRGIL
+54 
-61 SGLLL
+61 
-66 RAVERARQLLQ
+66 
-77 GETALLT
+77 
-84 NPVALGDLSD
+84 
-94 LVLTLSNLGVSLLA
+94 SLLA

-115 NLLLKRK
+115 NLLLQRQ

-131 LAALTLLAGRSSLLR
+131 LATLTLLTGRSGLLR
-146 NVLAL
+146 SLISL

-171 SILLLLVTRILAGSG
+171 GVLLLLVTRILAGSRTG
-186 TATLTVITLMAVD
+186 TLTVITLVTVD

-211 LIVNHQATTGTLLT
+211 LIVHNQAAASALLT

-234 GTQALTGHLNQTQRS
+234 GTQTLTGHLNQTQRG
-249 HLSHLML
+249 HLSHLVL
-256 GTVTAQA
+256 GAVTAQA

-269 NQVTI
+269 NQVAV
-274 RLKHHVNEVNDN
+274 RLKHHVNEVNDD
-286 NAANIAQTQ
+286 NAADVAQTQ

-304 QVVLGDSLFQVAAA
+304 QVVLGDGLLQVAAA
-318 TGELTGV
+318 TSELAGV
-325 HIHHGHGFGTV
+325 HIHHGHGFSAV
-336 NHERTTRRQVHLTV
+336 NHQRTTRRQVHLTV
-350 QCLRQLLVNAVVV
+350 QSLRQLLVDAVVV
-363 EEVIRGIP
+363 EEVVLTIP

-383 RHVRL
+383 GHVRL
-388 DGIPRVLALNDH
+388 DGIPGVLALNDH
-400 RGEVLVEDITH
+400 RGEVLVEDVTD

-457 LRRGTNDYA
+457 LRRGTNNHA

-471 LVLQNLLQART
+471 LVLQNLLQAST

-524 DLHQNRIAGLQGV
+524 DLHQHRIAGLQGV

-544 VQTGD
+544 VQAGD

-563 ASNVN
+563 ATNVN

-587 NQGILLGLRYEV
+587 NQGILLGLGHEV
-599 LSQHTVL
+599 LSQHAVL
-606 KHTNLDT
+606 KHTNLDA

-621 LTVHGLAASQE
+621 LTVHGLTASQE

-642 AQGARLAAA
+642 AQGAGLAAA

-669 CVRVSQAR
+669 RVRVSQAR

-683 GLNLIINAALNLNIF
+683 GLNVIINAALNLNIF
-698 GTAATATAT
+698 GTAATATTT
-707 VARYLSL
+707 VARHLSL
-714 SGSLLAAAFH
+714 SGSLLAAALH

-762 RTHGGTRAQF
+762 RTHGGTRAQL
-772 LQLLALQVAN
+772 LQLFALQVAN

-788 SFCGL
+788 SFCGI
-793 LSGRFL
+793 L
-799 SCRCFSYGP
+799 SCGL
-808 LRRLFCRGLFCGG
+808 LRRLFCGG
-821 CLECSFFGCGFFN
+821 CLRYSFFGCGFFS
-834 NRSSLGLLS
+834 NRSSLGGLLSSFSGSLGLLS
-843 LLSFLSLCGGY
+843 LLSFLSLCRGH

-869 SSGLSRLLLS
+869 GSGLSSGGLSRLS
-879 NRLSRLGS
+879 G

-895 RGLLNGLDLSGLLLN
+895 RGLLDGLNLRGVLHN

-923 AIEGR
+923 AIQSR

-934 RSGSGNL
+934 CSGSGNL

-961 LIQGNLRSLLL
+961 LIQGNLRSFLL

>member
-1 MVLVLQRTRAGI
+1 MVLVLQRTRAGT
-13 LNSGNIRIGQL
+13 LHSGNIRIGQL

-40 TTLLRTILIRTALS
+40 TTLLRTALG
-54 RVLRGIL
+54 RVLRRIL
-61 SGLLL
+61 SGFLLH
-66 RAVERARQLLQ
+66 AVERARQLLQ

-94 LVLTLSNLGVSLLA
+94 LVLTLSNLRVSLLA

-131 LAALTLLAGRSSLLR
+131 LAALTLLAGRSGLLR
-146 NVLAL
+146 SFLTV

-211 LIVNHQATTGTLLT
+211 LIVNHQATTGAVLT

-234 GTQALTGHLNQTQRS
+234 GTQALAGHLNQTQRS

-256 GTVTAQA
+256 GAVTAQA

-269 NQVTI
+269 NQVTV
-274 RLKHHVNEVNDN
+274 RLKHHVNEVNDD

-325 HIHHGHGFGTV
+325 HVHHGHGFGTV
-336 NHERTTRRQVHLTV
+336 NHQRTTRGQVHLTV
-350 QCLRQLLVNAVVV
+350 QCLRQLLVDAVVV
-363 EEVIRGIP
+363 EEVVVAIP
-371 LLQAGN
+371 LLQAGD

-383 RHVRL
+383 GHVRL
-388 DGIPRVLALNDH
+388 NGIPCVLALNDH
-400 RGEVLVEDITH
+400 RGEVLVEDVTH

-457 LRRGTNDYA
+457 LRRGTNNHA

-471 LVLQNLLQART
+471 LVLQNLLQAST
-482 LGVGQLA
+482 LSVGQLA

-537 LNLAGRT
+537 LNLAGCT

-587 NQGILLGLRYEV
+587 NQGILLGLGHEV
-599 LSQHTVL
+599 LSQHAVL
-606 KHTNLDT
+606 EHTNLDA

-642 AQGARLAAA
+642 TQGAGLAAA

-677 RTHLGD
+677 CTHLGD
-683 GLNLIINAALNLNIF
+683 GLNVIINAALNLNIF

-707 VARYLSL
+707 VARHLSL
-714 SGSLLAAAFH
+714 SSGLLAAALH

-737 CLTLQLGGNSELA
+737 CLTLQLGGNSELT
-750 QLLRLGCHEQRH
+750 QLLRLGSHEQRH
-762 RTHGGTRAQF
+762 RTHGGTRAQL
-772 LQLLALQVAN
+772 LQLFALQIAN
-782 GLYRLG
+782 GLDRLG
-788 SFCGL
+788 SYFRL
-793 LSGRFL
+793 LN
-799 SCRCFSYGP
+799 C
-808 LRRLFCRGLFCGG
+808 GLFCGG
-821 CLECSFFGCGFFN
+821 CLRCCLFGCRFLGYRLLSN
-834 NRSSLGLLS
+834 DSTLSLLLSGDLGLLS
-843 LLSFLSLCGGY
+843 SLCGGY

-869 SSGLSRLLLS
+869 SSGF
-879 NRLSRLGS
+879 S
-887 GGNNFLHL
+887 GGSNNFLDL
-895 RGLLNGLDLSGLLLN
+895 RSLLDGFYLRRLLDSLNLCSLLRD

-923 AIEGR
+923 AIQSR

-934 RSGSGNL
+934 HNGSGNL

-979 ALSTLL
+979 TLSTLL
-985 GVRALTNILT
+985 GVRALANILT
-995 QSFTG
+995 QSLTG
-1000 LCRGVLL
+1000 LRRGVLL

>member
-40 TTLLRTILIRTALS
+40 TTLLRTILIRTFLS

-61 SGLLL
+61 SGLLH
-66 RAVERARQLLQ
+66 AVERARQLLQ

-146 NVLAL
+146 DLLAL

-157 RSHSVTALS
+157 RSHSVTTLS

-269 NQVTI
+269 NQVTV
-274 RLKHHVNEVNDN
+274 RLEHHVNEVNDD
-286 NAANIAQTQ
+286 NAADIAQTQ

-336 NHERTTRRQVHLTV
+336 NHQRTTRRQVHLTV
-350 QCLRQLLVNAVVV
+350 QCLRQLLVNAVVI

-371 LLQAGN
+371 LLQAGD

-400 RGEVLVEDITH
+400 RGEVLVEDVTH

-471 LVLQNLLQART
+471 LVLQNLLQTRT
-482 LGVGQLA
+482 LGIGQLA
-489 GNTGHRTTRHVHQEA
+489 GNTGHRTTRHIHQEA

-563 ASNVN
+563 ASNIN

-587 NQGILLGLRYEV
+587 NQGILLGLGHEV
-599 LSQHTVL
+599 LSQHAVL
-606 KHTNLDT
+606 KHTNLDA

-621 LTVHGLAASQE
+621 LTVHRLAASQE
-632 LSLSHDVAAA
+632 LSLGHDVAAA
-642 AQGARLAAA
+642 TQGAGLAAA
-651 HTLRL
+651 YTLRL

-669 CVRVSQAR
+669 RVRVSQAR
-677 RTHLGD
+677 CTHLGD

-707 VARYLSL
+707 VARHLSL
-714 SGSLLAAAFH
+714 SGSLLAAALH

-737 CLTLQLGGNSELA
+737 CLTLQFGGNSELA
-750 QLLRLGCHEQRH
+750 QLLRLGSHEQRH
-762 RTHGGTRAQF
+762 RTHGGTRAQL
-772 LQLLALQVAN
+772 LQLFALQVAN
-782 GLYRLG
+782 GLDRLG
-788 SFCGL
+788 SFCG
-793 LSGRFL
+793 FL
-799 SCRCFSYGP
+799 S
-808 LRRLFCRGLFCGG
+808 RLFYCG
-821 CLECSFFGCGFFN
+821 CLECSFFGCGFLSN
-834 NRSSLGLLS
+834 CSSLGGLLSGSLFSLLLSIFSNRSFSGSFS

-869 SSGLSRLLLS
+869 GSGLSHLLLS
-879 NRLSRLGS
+879 RLSG

-895 RGLLNGLDLSGLLLN
+895 RGLLDGFDLSGLLLN

-941 RCRRVLSLSV
+941 RCRRVLRLSV
-951 TQVGQASSNR
+951 TQVGQASRNR
-961 LIQGNLRSLLL
+961 LIQRNLRSLLL

>member
-1 MVLVLQRTRAGI
+1 MVLVLQRTRAGT
-13 LNSGNIRIGQL
+13 LHSGNIRIGQL

-40 TTLLRTILIRTALS
+40 TTLLRTALS
-54 RVLRGIL
+54 RVLRGTL

-66 RAVERARQLLQ
+66 HAVERACQLLQ

-84 NPVALGDLSD
+84 DPVALGDFSD
-94 LVLTLSNLGVSLLA
+94 LVLTLSNLRVSLLA
-108 GSLGNTL
+108 GGLGNTL

-131 LAALTLLAGRSSLLR
+131 LAALTLLTGRSGLLR
-146 NVLAL
+146 NVLTM

-211 LIVNHQATTGTLLT
+211 LIVNHQATTGAVLT

-234 GTQALTGHLNQTQRS
+234 GTQALAGHLNQTQRS

-256 GTVTAQA
+256 GAVTAQA

-269 NQVTI
+269 NQVTV
-274 RLKHHVNEVNDN
+274 RLKHHVNEVNDD

-325 HIHHGHGFGTV
+325 HVHHGHGFGTV
-336 NHERTTRRQVHLTV
+336 NHQRTTRGQVHLTV

-363 EEVIRGIP
+363 EEVVSRIP

-400 RGEVLVEDITH
+400 RGEVLVEDVTH

-452 LLRST
+452 LFRST
-457 LRRGTNDYA
+457 LRRGTNNHA
-466 SALGQ
+466 STLGQ
-471 LVLQNLLQART
+471 LVLQNLLQAST
-482 LGVGQLA
+482 LSVGQLA

-514 GTLVTNRVLG
+514 GALVTNRVLG
-524 DLHQNRIAGLQGV
+524 DLHQNRIAGLQGI
-537 LNLAGRT
+537 LNLAGCT

-563 ASNVN
+563 ATNVN

-587 NQGILLGLRYEV
+587 NQGILLGLGHEV
-599 LSQHTVL
+599 LSQHAVL
-606 KHTNLDT
+606 KHTNLDA

-642 AQGARLAAA
+642 TQGAGLAAA
-651 HTLRL
+651 HALRL

-677 RTHLGD
+677 CTHLGD
-683 GLNLIINAALNLNIF
+683 GLNVIINAALNLNIF

-707 VARYLSL
+707 VARHLSL
-714 SGSLLAAAFH
+714 SGSLLAAALH
-724 ALLTLLLLGSGAA
+724 ALLTLLFLGSGAA
-737 CLTLQLGGNSELA
+737 CLTLQLGGDSELA
-750 QLLRLGCHEQRH
+750 QLLRLGSHEQRH
-762 RTHGGTRAQF
+762 RTHGGTRAQL
-772 LQLLALQVAN
+772 LQLFALQIAQ
-782 GLYRLG
+782 GLDRLG
-788 SFCGL
+788 SYFRLLNCGL
-793 LSGRFL
+793 FGCRLLSNYSSLSGL
-799 SCRCFSYGP
+799 
-808 LRRLFCRGLFCGG
+808 
-821 CLECSFFGCGFFN
+821 
-834 NRSSLGLLS
+834 
-843 LLSFLSLCGGY
+843 LCGGLFSLLLSSFSGGLFSLLRLCGSY

-869 SSGLSRLLLS
+869 SSGLS
-879 NRLSRLGS
+879 
-887 GGNNFLHL
+887 GGGDNFLHL
-895 RGLLNGLDLSGLLLN
+895 RGLLDSLNLCSLLDGLHLRGLLHD

-923 AIEGR
+923 AIQSR

-934 RSGSGNL
+934 HNGSGNL

-951 TQVGQASSNR
+951 TQVGQAGSNR
-961 LIQGNLRSLLL
+961 LIQGNLRRLLL

-979 ALSTLL
+979 TLSTLL
-985 GVRALTNILT
+985 GIRALANILT

>member
-1 MVLVLQRTRAGI
+1 MVLVLQRTRTGI
-13 LNSGNIRIGQL
+13 LHSGNIRIGQL

-29 TRRLLLATLGR
+29 TSRLLLATLGR
-40 TTLLRTILIRTALS
+40 TTLLRTVLRTLLV
-54 RVLRGIL
+54 RTIRGIL
-61 SGLLL
+61 SGLLH
-66 RAVERARQLLQ
+66 AVKRARQLLQ
-77 GETALLT
+77 GETALLA
-84 NPVALGDLSD
+84 NPVTAGHLSD
-94 LVLTLSNLGVSLLA
+94 LVLTLSNLRVSLLA

-115 NLLLKRK
+115 NLLLQRQ

-131 LAALTLLAGRSSLLR
+131 LATLTLLTGRSGLLR
-146 NVLAL
+146 SLISL

-171 SILLLLVTRILAGSG
+171 GVLLLLVTRILAGSRTG
-186 TATLTVITLMAVD
+186 TLTVITLVTVD

-211 LIVNHQATTGTLLT
+211 LIVHNQAAASALLT

-234 GTQALTGHLNQTQRS
+234 GTQTLTGHLNQTQRG
-249 HLSHLML
+249 HLSHLVL
-256 GTVTAQA
+256 GAVTAQA

-269 NQVTI
+269 NQVAV
-274 RLKHHVNEVNDN
+274 RLKHHVNEVNDD
-286 NAANIAQTQ
+286 NAADVAQTQ

-304 QVVLGDSLFQVAAA
+304 QVVLGDGLLQVAAA
-318 TGELTGV
+318 TSELAGV
-325 HIHHGHGFGTV
+325 HIHHGHGFSAV
-336 NHERTTRRQVHLTV
+336 NHQRTTRRQVHLTV
-350 QCLRQLLVNAVVV
+350 QSLRQLLVDAVVV
-363 EEVIRGIP
+363 EEVVLTIP

-383 RHVRL
+383 GHVRL
-388 DGIPRVLALNDH
+388 DGIPGVLALNDH
-400 RGEVLVEDITH
+400 RGEVLVEDVTD

-457 LRRGTNDYA
+457 LRRGTNNHA

-471 LVLQNLLQART
+471 LVLQNLLQAST

-524 DLHQNRIAGLQGV
+524 DLHQNRIAGLQSI

-563 ASNVN
+563 ASNIN

-587 NQGILLGLRYEV
+587 NQGILLGLGHKV
-599 LSQHTVL
+599 LSQHAVL
-606 KHTNLDT
+606 KHTNLDA

-642 AQGARLAAA
+642 AQGAGLAAA

-656 QAGRTAHTGHSVG
+656 QSGGTAHTGHGVG

-707 VARYLSL
+707 VARHLSL
-714 SGSLLAAAFH
+714 SGSLLAAALH

-750 QLLRLGCHEQRH
+750 QLLRLGSHEQRH
-762 RTHGGTRAQF
+762 RTHGGTRAQL
-772 LQLLALQVAN
+772 LQLFALQVAN
-782 GLYRLG
+782 GLHGLG
-788 SFCGL
+788 SYFGL
-793 LSGRFL
+793 LS
-799 SCRCFSYGP
+799 
-808 LRRLFCRGLFCGG
+808 RLFCCGLCLCGV
-821 CLECSFFGCGFFN
+821 
-834 NRSSLGLLS
+834 SLSVLS
-843 LLSFLSLCGGY
+843 LL
-854 DLNLGGLFLHLNGRL
+854 
-869 SSGLSRLLLS
+869 
-879 NRLSRLGS
+879 LGS
-887 GGNNFLHL
+887 
-895 RGLLNGLDLSGLLLN
+895 LL
-910 SRLSRLLLSSLKQ
+910 
-923 AIEGR
+923 
-928 SNLGLR
+928 
-934 RSGSGNL
+934 
-941 RCRRVLSLSV
+941 
-951 TQVGQASSNR
+951 
-961 LIQGNLRSLLL
+961 
-972 LRATRTA
+972 
-979 ALSTLL
+979 
-985 GVRALTNILT
+985 
-995 QSFTG
+995 
-1000 LCRGVLL
+1000 
-1007 LREGVQRLKNPKFD
+1007 
-1021 VLLVRH
+1021 

>member
-1 MVLVLQRTRAGI
+1 M
-13 LNSGNIRIGQL
+13 
-24 AALAV
+24 
-29 TRRLLLATLGR
+29 
-40 TTLLRTILIRTALS
+40 
-54 RVLRGIL
+54 
-61 SGLLL
+61 
-66 RAVERARQLLQ
+66 
-77 GETALLT
+77 
-84 NPVALGDLSD
+84 
-94 LVLTLSNLGVSLLA
+94 
-108 GSLGNTL
+108 
-115 NLLLKRK
+115 
-122 LSGLRAART
+122 
-131 LAALTLLAGRSSLLR
+131 
-146 NVLAL
+146 
-151 SGCGSH
+151 
-157 RSHSVTALS
+157 
-166 LLRLQ
+166 
-171 SILLLLVTRILAGSG
+171 
-186 TATLTVITLMAVD
+186 
-199 VIRRATATTAQR
+199 
-211 LIVNHQATTGTLLT
+211 
-225 GLREDLKQT
+225 
-234 GTQALTGHLNQTQRS
+234 
-249 HLSHLML
+249 
-256 GTVTAQA
+256 
-263 LNQATQ
+263 
-269 NQVTI
+269 
-274 RLKHHVNEVNDN
+274 
-286 NAANIAQTQ
+286 
-295 LTDNLLSSF
+295 
-304 QVVLGDSLFQVAAA
+304 
-318 TGELTGV
+318 
-325 HIHHGHGFGTV
+325 
-336 NHERTTRRQVHLTV
+336 
-350 QCLRQLLVNAVVV
+350 V
-363 EEVIRGIP
+363 EEVILAIP

-383 RHVRL
+383 GHVRL
-388 DGIPRVLALNDH
+388 DGIPGVLSLNNH
-400 RGEVLVEDITH
+400 RGEVLVEDVTH
-411 GLNHQVGLLVEHLRS
+411 GLNHQVGLLVEHFGG
-426 QHLAGV
+426 QYLAGV
-432 SLLLNLFPLRTQTV
+432 SLLLNLFPLHTQTV

-457 LRRGTNDYA
+457 LRRGTNNHA
-466 SALGQ
+466 STLGQ
-471 LVLQNLLQART
+471 LVLQNLLQAST
-482 LGVGQLA
+482 LGVGQFA

-568 ERSFHGRQ
+568 ERSFHGGQ

-587 NQGILLGLRYEV
+587 NQGILLGLRHEV
-599 LSQHTVL
+599 LSQHAVL
-606 KHTNLDT
+606 KHTNLDA

-632 LSLSHDVAAA
+632 LSLGHDMAAA
-642 AQGARLAAA
+642 TQGTGLAAA

-656 QAGRTAHTGHSVG
+656 QAGRTAHTGHGVG

-683 GLNLIINAALNLNIF
+683 GLNVIINAALNLNIL

-707 VARYLSL
+707 VARHLSL
-714 SGSLLAAAFH
+714 SGSLLTAALH

-737 CLTLQLGGNSELA
+737 CFTLQLGGNSELA

-772 LQLLALQVAN
+772 LQLFALQVAN

-788 SFCGL
+788 SYFRLLSCGL
-793 LSGRFL
+793 LS
-799 SCRCFSYGP
+799 
-808 LRRLFCRGLFCGG
+808 RLFCCG
-821 CLECSFFGCGFFN
+821 CLGCSFFGCGFFS
-834 NRSSLGLLS
+834 NRSSLGGLLFS
-843 LLSFLSLCGGY
+843 GSLGLLSFLSLCGGY

-869 SSGLSRLLLS
+869 GSGLSSSGLSRLS
-879 NRLSRLGS
+879 G

-895 RGLLNGLDLSGLLLN
+895 RGLLDGLDLSGLLLN

-923 AIEGR
+923 AIQSR

-934 RSGSGNL
+934 RNRSGNL
-941 RCRRVLSLSV
+941 RCRCMLSLRV

-985 GVRALTNILT
+985 SLRALTNILT

>member
-1 MVLVLQRTRAGI
+1 
-13 LNSGNIRIGQL
+13 
-24 AALAV
+24 
-29 TRRLLLATLGR
+29 
-40 TTLLRTILIRTALS
+40 
-54 RVLRGIL
+54 
-61 SGLLL
+61 
-66 RAVERARQLLQ
+66 
-77 GETALLT
+77 
-84 NPVALGDLSD
+84 
-94 LVLTLSNLGVSLLA
+94 
-108 GSLGNTL
+108 
-115 NLLLKRK
+115 
-122 LSGLRAART
+122 
-131 LAALTLLAGRSSLLR
+131 
-146 NVLAL
+146 
-151 SGCGSH
+151 
-157 RSHSVTALS
+157 
-166 LLRLQ
+166 
-171 SILLLLVTRILAGSG
+171 
-186 TATLTVITLMAVD
+186 MAVD

-211 LIVNHQATTGTLLT
+211 LIVNHQATTGTMLT
-225 GLREDLKQT
+225 GLREDLKQA

-269 NQVTI
+269 NQVTV
-274 RLKHHVNEVNDN
+274 RLKHHVNEVNDD
-286 NAANIAQTQ
+286 NAADIAQTQ

-325 HIHHGHGFGTV
+325 HVHHGHGFGTV
-336 NHERTTRRQVHLTV
+336 NHQRTTRRQVHLTV
-350 QCLRQLLVNAVVV
+350 QCLRQLLVDAVVV

-371 LLQAGN
+371 LLQAGD
-377 QVRRHV
+377 QVRRHI

-400 RGEVLVEDITH
+400 RGEVLVEDVTH

-457 LRRGTNDYA
+457 LRRGTNNYA
-466 SALGQ
+466 STLGQ
-471 LVLQNLLQART
+471 LVLQNLLQTRT
-482 LGVGQLA
+482 LGVGQLT

-514 GTLVTNRVLG
+514 GTLVTNRVLS

-549 IPVDLARVQHSVAA
+549 IPVDLARVQYSVAA

-587 NQGILLGLRYEV
+587 NQGILLGLGHEV
-599 LSQHTVL
+599 LSQHAVL
-606 KHTNLDT
+606 KHTNLDA

-642 AQGARLAAA
+642 AQGAGLAAA

-677 RTHLGD
+677 RTYLGD

-698 GTAATATAT
+698 GTAATATTT
-707 VARYLSL
+707 VARHLSL
-714 SGSLLAAAFH
+714 SGSLLTAALH
-724 ALLTLLLLGSGAA
+724 ALLALLLLGSGAA

-762 RTHGGTRAQF
+762 RTHGGTRAQL
-772 LQLLALQVAN
+772 LQLFALQVAN
-782 GLYRLG
+782 GLYGLSRFLG
-788 SFCGL
+788 LLSCGL
-793 LSGRFL
+793 LS
-799 SCRCFSYGP
+799 
-808 LRRLFCRGLFCGG
+808 RLFCCG
-821 CLECSFFGCGFFN
+821 CLGCSFFGCGFLSSCSSLGGLLSDSLF
-834 NRSSLGLLS
+834 SLLLSSFSGSLGLLS
-843 LLSFLSLCGGY
+843 LCGSY

-869 SSGLSRLLLS
+869 GSGLSRLC
-879 NRLSRLGS
+879 G

-895 RGLLNGLDLSGLLLN
+895 RGLLNGLNLSGLLLN

-951 TQVGQASSNR
+951 TQVGQASRNR